1 MPKSFS
7 TFSRVFIGTF
17 RLKRKWTRLC
27 KRSAEWQMTLIL
39 YQVPIFCSTVGFRQT
54 NVAACGQCGTLSGYY
69 FFLNGRGCFAD
80 LYSSLIQGD
89 GGGIA
94 GIGIYVEYGAQH
106 LCLHFIGRDDEGAV
120 GVFGYFEACFS
131 GEVYGAASLREENS
145 LGYSR
150 RLFALKRT

>member
-1 MPKSFS
+1 MADDADIIPGPYILQYGYHFGVVIIKLIFGPSF
-7 TFSRVFIGTF
+7 F
-17 RLKRKWTRLC
+17 
-27 KRSAEWQMTLIL
+27 
-39 YQVPIFCSTVGFRQT
+39 FCPCGFRQT
-54 NVAACGQCGTLSGYY
+54 DVAACGQCGALSGYY

-89 GGGIA
+89 SGGIA

-131 GEVYGAASLREENS
+131 GEVYGAASLR
-145 LGYSR
+145 GK
-150 RLFALKRT
+150 LFGVFQTAVCT

>member
-27 KRSAEWQMTLIL
+27 KKVCRMADDADIIPGPCIFAVRLSFRCCHNKTHLWSIL
-39 YQVPIFCSTVGFRQT
+39 LFLSCGFRQT

-120 GVFGYFEACFS
+120 GVLWL
-131 GEVYGAASLREENS
+131 LRS
-145 LGYSR
+145 VLLR
-150 RLFALKRT
+150 

>member
-1 MPKSFS
+1 MADDADIIPGPYILQYGYHFGVVIIKLIFGPSF
-7 TFSRVFIGTF
+7 F
-17 RLKRKWTRLC
+17 
-27 KRSAEWQMTLIL
+27 
-39 YQVPIFCSTVGFRQT
+39 FCPCGFRQT
-54 NVAACGQCGTLSGYY
+54 DVAACGQCGTLSGYY

-131 GEVYGAASLREENS
+131 GEVYGAVSLR
-145 LGYSR
+145 GK
-150 RLFALKRT
+150 LFGVFQTAVCT

>member
-1 MPKSFS
+1 MADDADIIPGPYILQYGYHFGVVIIKLIFGPSF
-7 TFSRVFIGTF
+7 F
-17 RLKRKWTRLC
+17 
-27 KRSAEWQMTLIL
+27 
-39 YQVPIFCSTVGFRQT
+39 FCPCGFRQT

-89 GGGIA
+89 SGGIA

-131 GEVYGAASLREENS
+131 GEVYGAVSLR
-145 LGYSR
+145 GK
-150 RLFALKRT
+150 LFGVFQTAVCT

>member
-1 MPKSFS
+1 MADDADIIPGPYILQYGYHFGVVIIKLIFGPSF
-7 TFSRVFIGTF
+7 F
-17 RLKRKWTRLC
+17 
-27 KRSAEWQMTLIL
+27 
-39 YQVPIFCSTVGFRQT
+39 FCPCGFRQT

-106 LCLHFIGRDDEGAV
+106 LCLHFIGRDDGRAV

-131 GEVYGAASLREENS
+131 GEVYGAASLRET
-145 LGYSR
+145 LWGIPDGC
-150 RLFALKRT
+150 LHLKGRDFRPPM

>member
-1 MPKSFS
+1 MADDADIIPGPYILQYGYHFGVVIIKLIFGPSF
-7 TFSRVFIGTF
+7 F
-17 RLKRKWTRLC
+17 
-27 KRSAEWQMTLIL
+27 
-39 YQVPIFCSTVGFRQT
+39 FCPCGFRQT

-131 GEVYGAASLREENS
+131 GEVYGAASLRGNS

>member
-1 MPKSFS
+1 MADDADIIPGPYILQYGYHFGVVIIKLIFGPSF
-7 TFSRVFIGTF
+7 F
-17 RLKRKWTRLC
+17 
-27 KRSAEWQMTLIL
+27 
-39 YQVPIFCSTVGFRQT
+39 FCPCGFRQT

-80 LYSSLIQGD
+80 LYSSLKQGD

-131 GEVYGAASLREENS
+131 GEVYGAASLR
-145 LGYSR
+145 GK
-150 RLFALKRT
+150 LFGVFQTAVCT

>member
-1 MPKSFS
+1 MADDADIIPGPYILQYGYHFGVIIIKLIFGPSF
-7 TFSRVFIGTF
+7 F
-17 RLKRKWTRLC
+17 
-27 KRSAEWQMTLIL
+27 
-39 YQVPIFCSTVGFRQT
+39 FCPCGFRQT

-69 FFLNGRGCFAD
+69 FFLNGRDCFAD
-80 LYSSLIQGD
+80 LYSSLKQGD

-131 GEVYGAASLREENS
+131 GEVYGAASLR
-145 LGYSR
+145 GK
-150 RLFALKRT
+150 LFGVFQTAVCT